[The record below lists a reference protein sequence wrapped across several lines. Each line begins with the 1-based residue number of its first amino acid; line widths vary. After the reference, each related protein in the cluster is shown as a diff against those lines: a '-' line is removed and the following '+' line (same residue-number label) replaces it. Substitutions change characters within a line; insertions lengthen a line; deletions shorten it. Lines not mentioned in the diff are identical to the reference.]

1 MSFTKTVFF
10 NSDATAGVTAAV
22 PAADG
27 GLSYLLNDVFQA
39 NDFATAATAGATVQ
53 LVNGFYSSPRL
64 KFNDLVSAKEAVYNS
79 GTAQVIDATT
89 VLGASDSDTPGA
101 ISVKLINV
109 TDGREKFSIK
119 TFEAA
124 GTIAAA
130 STAVAAAI
138 LKDDNV
144 ATCTATS
151 GGVITITFVKDVVYR
166 AAANAASSIAYTTA
180 GVHSVGAAAT
190 VKAELAEGM
199 AFKGVTNQGGTNIVS
214 PDFATAVNSDVIR
227 LEFVST
233 VGDREDRHEVVIYS
247 AAGGSSDGNIQTD
260 VSAIFGAD

>member
-1 MSFTKTVFF
+1 MSFTKTVLF
-10 NSDATAGVTAAV
+10 NSSSTSEVTLAV

-27 GLSYLLNDVFQA
+27 GISIAINDTLQA
-39 NDFATAATAGATVQ
+39 NGYATVLAAGNTFQ

-64 KFNDLVSAKEAVYNS
+64 KFNDLVSAKKSAYS
-79 GTAQVIDATT
+79 AGTAQVIDATT

-180 GVHSVGAAAT
+180 GVHSIGAAAT

-233 VGDREDRHEVVIYS
+233 VGDREDRHEVVFY
-247 AAGGSSDGNIQTD
+247 AKTGGVGNGKSYDDLGT
-260 VSAIFGAD
+260 IFGAV

>member
-10 NSDATAGVTAAV
+10 NSDKDAGLTAAV

-27 GLSYLLNDVFQA
+27 GLSYLLNDAFQA
-39 NDFATAATAGATVQ
+39 DDFATPATAGAIVQ

-79 GTAQVIDATT
+79 GTAQILTATI
-89 VLGASDSDTPGA
+89 VAESDGTGY
-101 ISVKLINV
+101 VKLIDV
-109 TDGREKFSIK
+109 TDGREKFNIK
-119 TFEAA
+119 TFEAT
-124 GTIAAA
+124 G
-130 STAVAAAI
+130 
-138 LKDDNV
+138 
-144 ATCTATS
+144 TATEIATALRAS
-151 GGVITITFVKDVVYR
+151 ILLDENVSATGGSTSAVQITFVKDVVFR
-166 AAANAASSIAYTTA
+166 AAANAASSIAYTGGSNVA
-180 GVHSVGAAAT
+180 MIHSIGAAAT

-247 AAGGSSDGNIQTD
+247 AAGGSEVGEIQTD

>member
-10 NSDATAGVTAAV
+10 NSSATAGLTVAV
-22 PAADG
+22 PTADG
-27 GLSYLLNDVFQA
+27 GLSYVLNDVLQA
-39 NDFATAATAGATVQ
+39 DDFATAATAGATVQ

-64 KFNDLVSAKEAVYNS
+64 KFNDLVSAKEAVYS
-79 GTAQVIDATT
+79 AGTAQVIKVTLVAE
-89 VLGASDSDTPGA
+89 SDDTA
-101 ISVKLINV
+101 YVKLIDV

-119 TFEAA
+119 TFEATGA
-124 GTIAAA
+124 SATAIANLLKVTIAA
-130 STAVAAAI
+130 
-138 LKDDNV
+138 DDNV
-144 ATCTATS
+144 ASCTSSS
-151 GGVITITFVKDVVYR
+151 GELTITFVKDVVYR
-166 AAANAASSIAYTTA
+166 AAANDASSAIDYDTA

-199 AFKGVTNQGGTNIVS
+199 AFKGVTNQGGSNIVS

-247 AAGGSSDGNIQTD
+247 AAGGSSAGNIQTD

>member
-10 NSDATAGVTAAV
+10 NSSATAGLTLAV
-22 PAADG
+22 PTADG
-27 GLSYLLNDVFQA
+27 GLSYVLNDVIQA
-39 NDFATAATAGATVQ
+39 NNFATAATAGATVQ

-64 KFNDLVSAKEAVYNS
+64 KFNDLVSAKEAVYS
-79 GTAQVIDATT
+79 AGIAQVITATI
-89 VLGASDSDTPGA
+89 VAESDDTA
-101 ISVKLINV
+101 YVKLIDV

-119 TFEAA
+119 TFEATGA
-124 GTIAAA
+124 TATAIGDLLEVTIAA
-130 STAVAAAI
+130 
-138 LKDDNV
+138 DDNV
-144 ATCTATS
+144 ASCSNSS
-151 GGVITITFVKDVVYR
+151 GTLTITFVKDVVYR
-166 AAANAASSIAYTTA
+166 AAANDASSIAYTTA

-247 AAGGSSDGNIQTD
+247 AAGGSSAGNIQTD